1 MHTKRKL
8 HAAAL
13 FAIFT
18 CACADRHMIEPV
30 QAQSVATRG
39 GGPAARMFARMLSD
53 MEAARKKDSEANR
66 PGNNS
71 YALLTVKLE
80 DWYATEEARFAHAL
94 KIPNPV
100 PADNGYRPGMTQ
112 QQYFEHLCKTEAG
125 EFIFKTADNVEGIFQ
140 MRPRRF
146 MYETAEW
153 QHLYAIED
161 PYGYW
166 AGENDNPGR
175 EFIGATRYSFL
186 EAPPVIHRKEY
197 GWRPDI
203 YDNSL
208 AAPPPPEAKVARWI
222 DDPKNGKRWIKLEY
236 DAKHKSR
243 YGFTWRGIKRP
254 NDREMGIAGGELIVL
269 DLQTNEVIGVRR
281 GYVIWNGGWTGR
293 VCPRYGYDGGQDKST
308 FFSVWFLAK
317 VARPPKFK
325 EFFEDWEK
333 TRRIVGDPHEKRF

>member
-8 HAAAL
+8 YAAIL
-13 FAIFT
+13 FAVLT

-30 QAQSVATRG
+30 QAQPATSRG
-39 GGPAARMFARMLSD
+39 DGPAARMFARMLSD
-53 MEAARKKDSEANR
+53 MEAARNKNPEANR

-100 PADNGYRPGMTQ
+100 PADSGYRPGMTQ

-166 AGENDNPGR
+166 AGENDNPYR
-175 EFIGATRYSFL
+175 EFAGPMQYSYL
-186 EAPPVIHRKEY
+186 EALPSAWLLCLGCGIWVPQNVI
-197 GWRPDI
+197 
-203 YDNSL
+203 S
-208 AAPPPPEAKVARWI
+208 
-222 DDPKNGKRWIKLEY
+222 
-236 DAKHKSR
+236 
-243 YGFTWRGIKRP
+243 
-254 NDREMGIAGGELIVL
+254 
-269 DLQTNEVIGVRR
+269 
-281 GYVIWNGGWTGR
+281 
-293 VCPRYGYDGGQDKST
+293 
-308 FFSVWFLAK
+308 
-317 VARPPKFK
+317 
-325 EFFEDWEK
+325 
-333 TRRIVGDPHEKRF
+333 